1 LSDINIVK
9 FVDFF
14 KIRLDSIMKQNLP
27 DNFSTNPLWKLF
39 TLNQLQAFETTARH
53 GNFTYAAKQLYL
65 SQPTV
70 SSQIKHLSNAIG
82 MPLFE
87 QIGKQMY
94 LTPAGQ
100 EVFDACQTIFERLE
114 QLERNLAEFRGMEQG
129 HLRLAAAT
137 SAKYFIPKLLNPF
150 CQRYPNISISL
161 EISNHYEVVE
171 RLNKNLDDLYILS
184 RLPEQDKI
192 EAESFLCNPLVLVA
206 PKSHSLARQSYIP
219 LKSLENKPFIMRERG
234 SETRSSVEK
243 LLRQQKVSVQVKLE
257 LNSNDAIKQA
267 VVEGLGLAVLS
278 MHSLTATDLD
288 RLAILKVEGFP
299 IHRQW
304 HVIFLKEKKLS
315 FVARTFLDYL
325 LEESQR
331 YCQVY
336 SSLTGNGSTFASEL
350 KAS

>member
-1 LSDINIVK
+1 
-9 FVDFF
+9 
-14 KIRLDSIMKQNLP
+14 MKQNFP
-27 DNFSTNPLWKLF
+27 DSFPTNPLWKSI
-39 TLNQLQAFETTARH
+39 TLNQLQVFKTTAQH
-53 GNFTYAAKQLYL
+53 GSFTHAAKQLHL

-70 SSQIKHLSNAIG
+70 SSQIKHLSTALG

-87 QIGKQMY
+87 QVGKQVY

-114 QLERNLAEFRGMEQG
+114 QLETNLAEFRGMEQG

-137 SAKYFIPKLLNPF
+137 TAKYFIPKLLNPF
-150 CQRYPNISISL
+150 CQRYPSLTISL
-161 EISNHYEVVE
+161 EITDHQGVVE

-184 RLPEQDKI
+184 HLPEQDKI
-192 EAESFLCNPLVLVA
+192 EAESLLCNPLVLVA
-206 PKSHSLARQSYIP
+206 PKRHPLTRQSHLP
-219 LKSLENKPFIMRERG
+219 LKSLEKKPFIMRERG
-234 SETRSSVEK
+234 SETRSSVEQ
-243 LLRQQKVSVQVKLE
+243 LLYQHKVSVQVKLE
-257 LNSNDAIKQA
+257 LNSNEAIKQA

-278 MHSLTATDLD
+278 MHSLSANDLTQ
-288 RLAILKVEGFP
+288 LAILNVEGFP

-304 HVIFLKEKKLS
+304 HVIFLREKKLS

-325 LEESQR
+325 LEESQA

-336 SSLTGNGSTFASEL
+336 SSLTRNDSAFASKL